1 MIVLTFLSV
10 KTKTIKNNVFQDKL
24 YIIIFGNAI
33 EMLKIQDKCCKKRA
47 CMRKGKK
54 ENAKSILR
62 KRFYT
67 VTDLLI
73 EEQIKTIPIM
83 YKNTYTEM
91 LKLYKTYNKNKLSV
105 AII

>member
-1 MIVLTFLSV
+1 M
-10 KTKTIKNNVFQDKL
+10 
-24 YIIIFGNAI
+24 YEEG
-33 EMLKIQDKCCKKRA
+33 E
-47 CMRKGKK
+47 K
-54 ENAKSILR
+54 ENTKSILR
-62 KRFYT
+62 KRFYAAK
-67 VTDLLI
+67 DILI

>member
-1 MIVLTFLSV
+1 M
-10 KTKTIKNNVFQDKL
+10 
-24 YIIIFGNAI
+24 YEEG
-33 EMLKIQDKCCKKRA
+33 E
-47 CMRKGKK
+47 K

-62 KRFYT
+62 KRFYAAK
-67 VTDLLI
+67 DILI